1 MTFKT
6 LLAIVMLLT
15 SALAQ
20 VQGTIAGTVVDETG
34 KPVAGAKVHIAQK
47 DVLVVHQIVQYHETD
62 DGGHFRIPHVPWGT
76 YVVVAG
82 KESAG
87 YPAPVFAAFY
97 SSYTLP
103 NVTLREDF
111 PSADIVVRIG
121 PKAGILDIEPV
132 ADQATGKEIRSAS
145 VTLRRAEDPHLFL
158 SASTTQRRVF
168 VPAFT
173 EVLIEITAE
182 GYKPWPPPDQAATE
196 GKILLKPEQVQKL
209 RVTLQPADPV
219 PAAGQC
225 GPIDRNSAEAVSQE
239 VNRVFNE
246 ALDKMEHTLP
256 SGTKAITWIPSDES
270 VRQQIGCLGVL
281 AVPATSELLR
291 NTNRSFGHVL
301 AIRMLGWIGG
311 PEIVPPLAVVLSNP
325 GDSVMLKIE
334 ALQSLV
340 AAPPEKALPTVQQ
353 VLRTEKNRHVLEKA
367 ASVAAELEAPARD

>member
-1 MTFKT
+1 MGREVAWA
-6 LLAIVMLLT
+6 LML
-15 SALAQ
+15 SCV
-20 VQGTIAGTVVDETG
+20 VQFAGTAV
-34 KPVAGAKVHIAQK
+34 
-47 DVLVVHQIVQYHETD
+47 
-62 DGGHFRIPHVPWGT
+62 
-76 YVVVAG
+76 
-82 KESAG
+82 
-87 YPAPVFAAFY
+87 
-97 SSYTLP
+97 
-103 NVTLREDF
+103 
-111 PSADIVVRIG
+111 
-121 PKAGILDIEPV
+121 
-132 ADQATGKEIRSAS
+132 
-145 VTLRRAEDPHLFL
+145 
-158 SASTTQRRVF
+158 
-168 VPAFT
+168 
-173 EVLIEITAE
+173 
-182 GYKPWPPPDQAATE
+182 
-196 GKILLKPEQVQKL
+196 
-209 RVTLQPADPV
+209 
-219 PAAGQC
+219 GQC
-225 GPIDRNSAEAVSQE
+225 GAIDRNSAEAVSQE

-256 SGTKAITWIPSDES
+256 SGTKAITWIPPDES